1 MASCLRQLRRE
12 AIPRDATP
20 PRGSDGTP
28 PRPATLILGLTAA
41 LFLVLLLV
49 RGLAALFGAA

>member
-12 AIPRDATP
+12 AVHRDAPARATD
-20 PRGSDGTP
+20 RALL
-28 PRPATLILGLTAA
+28 RPATLILGLTVA

-49 RGLAALFGAA
+49 RALAGLLAAV

>member
-12 AIPRDATP
+12 TVHRDAT
-20 PRGSDGTP
+20 SKGTDRAP
-28 PRPATLILGLTAA
+28 PRPAILILGLTVA

-49 RGLAALFGAA
+49 RALAGLVAA

>member
-12 AIPRDATP
+12 AVHRDAASRKTD
-20 PRGSDGTP
+20 RAP
-28 PRPATLILGLTAA
+28 PRPATIILGLTVA

-49 RGLAALFGAA
+49 RALAGLVAAA

>member
-12 AIPRDATP
+12 AVHRDAPARATD
-20 PRGSDGTP
+20 RALL
-28 PRPATLILGLTAA
+28 RPATLILGLTVA

-49 RGLAALFGAA
+49 RAFAGLLAAV

>member
-12 AIPRDATP
+12 AVHRDTASRETD
-20 PRGSDGTP
+20 RAP
-28 PRPATLILGLTAA
+28 PRPATLILGLTVA

-49 RGLAALFGAA
+49 RALAGLVAA